1 MFDRIKRW
9 LGIETPSQYV
19 QHYFEASN
27 IRASVYMSVIIM
39 ALEVWMIINALSYL
53 FEIERTRSTRWIVS
67 HLVAYVIL
75 FLAASVSLYNAD
87 RYFKKRT
94 VAPDKKNTIILWSFS
109 TICII
114 FGMYISYNDYAKGE
128 QILTFIA
135 MMLFAFCLMV
145 WKPIISIA
153 ITSVSFT
160 IFYII
165 MYSIDKPSFATRVN
179 YFVLW
184 VAVVVTSISNYQ
196 QKRQEATKDEEVD
209 VASEHLRKAAIID
222 EITGVANINF
232 FRKRAVEILKDP
244 DVDPEKKI
252 FLFLDVENFKS
263 FNDKYGFE
271 SGNAF
276 LGKLARDMTEI
287 FYNGLVARQGDDHFV
302 ILTDKEGV
310 ADDLAKLRAQI
321 YGYQLETQIGLKA
334 GGYIPRDKETDPNI
348 ACDHARYACNSIKKR
363 YDQDYR
369 EYDKDLD
376 DEFKMKQYIVNN
388 IDIALDRGDIQV
400 CYQPV
405 VYAKD
410 RKLCGYEALAKWN
423 DPQYGFISP
432 GLFIPILEEYRQ
444 IHKLDMIVIETVCED
459 LRNQFNKGNPTV
471 PVSLNFSRLD
481 FELMDAVEV
490 LESCAAKYNIP
501 REYIHVEVTESAL
514 SEYLETL
521 QVDLQRMRNYGYPL
535 WLDDFG
541 SGYSSL
547 NVLKDF
553 DFDVMKIDMKFL
565 SSFADKPEKTKA
577 VLKNI
582 VAMASVLGMSTL
594 TEGVE
599 TYEQAE
605 YLKKIGCDRL
615 QGFLFGKAMPL
626 KDIMIKI
633 SAGTLSV
640 ADEYI
645 RK

>member
-1 MFDRIKRW
+1 MLDRIKRW
-9 LGIETPSQYV
+9 LGMDKPSQYV

-27 IRASVYMSVIIM
+27 IRASVYMSVIII
-39 ALEVWMIINALSYL
+39 ALEVWMIINALSYF
-53 FEIERTRSTRWIVS
+53 FEDERTRSTRWIVS
-67 HLVAYVIL
+67 HLIAYVIL
-75 FLAASVSLYNAD
+75 FAAAAISLYNAD
-87 RYFKKRT
+87 RYFKKKAS
-94 VAPDKKNTIILWSFS
+94 APEKRNTIILSSFS

-128 QILTFIA
+128 QVLTFIA

-145 WKPIISIA
+145 WKPHISI
-153 ITSVSFT
+153 ILTSISFI
-160 IFYII
+160 IFYVI
-165 MYSIDKPSFATRVN
+165 MYHLDKPSFATKVN

-196 QKRQEATKDEEVD
+196 QKVIEAAKDEEVD
-209 VASEHLRKAAIID
+209 SASEHLRKAAIID
-222 EITGVANINF
+222 EITSVANISF
-232 FRKRAVEILKDP
+232 FRQRSVEILNDP
-244 DVDPEKKI
+244 EVDPQSKI

-263 FNDKYGFE
+263 FNEKYGYE

-276 LGKLARDMTEI
+276 LGKLALDMTEI

-302 ILTDKEGV
+302 ILTDKDGV
-310 ADDLAKLRAQI
+310 SNDLAKLRAQI

-334 GGYIPRDKETDPNI
+334 GGYVPKDKDTDPNI

-388 IDIALDRGDIQV
+388 IDVALDRGDIKV
-400 CYQPV
+400 YYQPV
-405 VYAKD
+405 VWAKD
-410 RKLCGYEALAKWN
+410 RKLCGYEALAKWK
-423 DPQYGFISP
+423 DPEYGFIPP

-444 IHKLDMIVIETVCED
+444 VHKLDMIVIETVCKD
-459 LRNQFNKGNPTV
+459 LRMQFNKGNPTV

-490 LESCAAKYNIP
+490 LETCAKKYNIP
-501 REYIHVEVTESAL
+501 RDYIHVEVTESAL

-565 SSFADKPEKTKA
+565 STFDDNPQKSKA

-582 VAMASVLGMSTL
+582 VKMASDLGMSTL

-599 TYEQAE
+599 TFEQAE

-626 KDIMIKI
+626 KDIMFKI
-633 SAGTLSV
+633 TAGSISV
-640 ADEYI
+640 SEEFMNH
-645 RK
+645 